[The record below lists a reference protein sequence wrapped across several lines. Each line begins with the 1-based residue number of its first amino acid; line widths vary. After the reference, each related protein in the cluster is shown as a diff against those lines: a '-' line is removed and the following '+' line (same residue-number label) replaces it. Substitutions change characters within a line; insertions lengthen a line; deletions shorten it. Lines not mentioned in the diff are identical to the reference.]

1 MNDPVAAAS
10 HSVLARA
17 VRAQALPF
25 AEVEGRS
32 VAGAF
37 LASSELLLGDR
48 ATEGRAKTLGDSVRY
63 VHFATHGLLDRRSPL
78 DSGIVLA
85 AARSKDDGDNGVLQ
99 AWEIFERLRLH
110 ADLVTLSGCETG
122 LGRDA
127 GGEGLIGLVRA
138 LHYAGAHS
146 VAASLWP
153 VADRSTAEL
162 MKVFYEN
169 LAAEKPKDESLQA
182 AQSALRRGPFA
193 HPFHW
198 AGFAVYGDWK

>member
-1 MNDPVAAAS
+1 
-10 HSVLARA
+10 VLARA
-17 VRAQALPF
+17 AGAGELPF
-25 AEVEGRS
+25 ADVEGRS
-32 VAGAF
+32 VAEAF
-37 LASSELLLGDR
+37 PKTSELLLGDQ
-48 ATEGRAKTLGDSVRY
+48 ATEARAKALDDSVRY
-63 VHFATHGLLDRRSPL
+63 VHFAAHGLLDRRSPL

-85 AARSKDDGDNGVLQ
+85 TPRSKDEGDNGVLQ
-99 AWEIFERLRLH
+99 AWEIFERLRLR

-138 LHYAGAHS
+138 LQYAGAHS

-153 VADRSTAEL
+153 VSDRSTAEL

-169 LAAEKPKDESLQA
+169 LAAGKPKDESLQA
-182 AQSALRRGPFA
+182 AQEALRRGTFA

-198 AGFAVYGDWK
+198 AGFALYGDWK